1 MAIFDSYIEKLARYV
16 EDLKNQGGQVGEFRC
31 PRAVDDI
38 VSGLPVQVGPSTG
51 GGVILRSDTF
61 TELGSPDAGSV
72 SFMLWTDDPSL
83 LQDGRIT
90 LIGPDIPQSEDASL
104 PFGQVLLVG
113 GKELSEGE
121 HGELERSQ
129 HVGDQI
135 EGYMIK
141 SVPRRTWSRVS
152 RGAVAK
158 GFNFET
164 LGGALVAVY
173 KSAVPKIEAMEVLF
187 VTSAK
192 QDLEPLQ
199 KIAEQVQEI
208 SGNIVKDTWKAK
220 GYDIECFSAYDCD
233 FCPDKAVCDDIKGI
247 IKVRKKTKK
256 AGADGGAQG
265 GKEMKGG

>member
-16 EDLKNQGGQVGEFRC
+16 EDLKDQGRPASEFRC
-31 PRAVDDI
+31 PSAVDEI
-38 VSGLPVQVGPSTG
+38 VSGLPVRVGPSTG

-61 TELGSPDAGSV
+61 TEMGSPDAGSV
-72 SFMLWTDDPSL
+72 SFVLWTDDPSL

-104 PFGQVLLVG
+104 PFGQVLLIG

-129 HVGDQI
+129 HVGDHI

-152 RGAVAK
+152 REAVAK

-164 LGGALVAVY
+164 LGGALMAIY
-173 KSAVPKIEAMEVLF
+173 KSAVSKIEAMEVLF

-192 QDLEPLQ
+192 EDLEPLQ
-199 KIAEQVQEI
+199 GIADQVQEI
-208 SGNIVKDTWKAK
+208 SGRIVKQTWQAK
-220 GYDIECFSAYDCD
+220 GYDIECFSALDCD
-233 FCPDKAVCDDIKGI
+233 SCPDRAVCDDIKGI

-256 AGADGGAQG
+256 AGSDGGSQG
-265 GKEMKGG
+265 GKEITGG

>member
-16 EDLKNQGGQVGEFRC
+16 GDLKNQGRQASEFRC
-31 PRAVDDI
+31 HPAVGDI
-38 VSGLPVQVGPSTG
+38 VSGLPVRVGPSTG

-113 GKELSEGE
+113 GEGLSEGE

-152 RGAVAK
+152 REAVAK

-187 VTSAK
+187 VTSAR

-208 SGNIVKDTWKAK
+208 AENIVKDTWKAK

-233 FCPDKAVCDDIKGI
+233 SCPDKAVCDDIKGI

-256 AGADGGAQG
+256 AKGDSGSQG
-265 GKEMKGG
+265 GKEIKGG

>member
-1 MAIFDSYIEKLARYV
+1 MERNTMAIFDAYIGKLSRYV
-16 EDLKNQGGQVGEFRC
+16 EDLKNQGRQASEFIC
-31 PRAVDDI
+31 PSAVDEI
-38 VSGLPVQVGPSTG
+38 VSGLPIRVGPSTG

-72 SFMLWTDDPSL
+72 SFMLWTDNPSL

-90 LIGPDIPQSEDASL
+90 LIGPDIPGSEGSSL

-113 GKELSEGE
+113 GKELTAEQ

-141 SVPRRTWSRVS
+141 SVPQRTWSRVS
-152 RGAVAK
+152 REAVAK

-164 LGGALVAVY
+164 LGSALMAIF
-173 KSAVPKIEAMEVLF
+173 KSAVPTIESMEVLF
-187 VTSAK
+187 VTSGK
-192 QDLEPLQ
+192 EDLEPLQ

-208 SGNIVKDTWKAK
+208 SGNIIKETWKSK
-220 GYDIECFSAYDCD
+220 GYDIECFSALDCD
-233 FCPDKAVCDDIKGI
+233 SCPDRKVCDDIKKMI
-247 IKVRKKTKK
+247 NVRKKKRSNKRETT
-256 AGADGGAQG
+256 AQQ
-265 GKEMKGG
+265 